1 MKSATASPRR
11 RQGAK
16 ALAVTSSKVSSPEES
31 LDDLP
36 SEGNEWDH
44 QLHSLSKQE
53 AFFRNIVET
62 AQEGIWHINAESLT
76 DYVNPK
82 MAEMMGYHPA
92 EMLGRP
98 ISDFLDAAGRAEL
111 ASHIKR
117 RKGGVSEQ
125 FEFRYQRKDGS
136 MLWAFV
142 STNPVFD
149 PAGNYLG
156 AVALLTDIGQRK
168 KIEQQL
174 AHTADLLTR
183 TGEMAK
189 VGGWELDLRS
199 GELFWSAETCRIFEV
214 APENAPNLEGA
225 IGYYEEDDRPKIQQ
239 AVAKAIKHGTSY
251 ELELRVKTATGRTIW
266 TRSHGSSI
274 REGRRVVRL
283 VGTVQDITE
292 RKEVELKYLR
302 ELEFN
307 TTLVDH
313 TAAIILLLDVAGRI
327 VHVNEATTQLL
338 GYDRTDLLGHTLWEV
353 GILDADRVSFAGDRI
368 HQLLAGTSPQS
379 CETRLYS
386 KQGHSLVFAL
396 SSVVTRLPDGSID
409 RIILSGSDLTERNR
423 LQKELLNTSEREQA
437 RIGHNLH
444 DGVGQT
450 LTGVASLIEA
460 LESELPAAQR
470 PSVARIHE
478 LVQAAIQEVRHL
490 SHSMSPAAVKN
501 RGLAGV
507 LRLLADT
514 LRLNHR
520 IICDVM
526 LESGFQISNEE
537 QENHLYR
544 IAQEACNNA
553 IRHGKASHISITLS
567 RTGEREG
574 LLQITDNGCGMTG
587 ATKKKSKGIG
597 LQVMDYRA
605 NLIGGTLKIE
615 GGGRSG
621 LSVSCR
627 FPCDPVTRLAKRS
640 KQPARKLTKPDLGA
654 GI

>member
-1 MKSATASPRR
+1 MKSATASPRHR
-11 RQGAK
+11 SEIIAPP
-16 ALAVTSSKVSSPEES
+16 SSSVSSLPEP

-36 SEGNEWDH
+36 AMVNALEH
-44 QLHSLSKQE
+44 QLHSLLKQE
-53 AFFRNIVET
+53 SFFRNIVET
-62 AQEGIWHINAESLT
+62 AQEGIWHINADSLT

-82 MAEMMGYHPA
+82 MAEMMGYHPD
-92 EMLGRP
+92 EMIGRP
-98 ISDFLDAAGRAEL
+98 ISDFLDDAGRADL
-111 ASHIKR
+111 AYHIKR
-117 RKGGVSEQ
+117 RKGGVSDQ

-142 STNPVFD
+142 STNPVYG
-149 PAGNYLG
+149 PAGNYTG

-174 AHTADLLTR
+174 AHTAELLTR

-199 GELFWSAETCRIFEV
+199 GVLFWSSETCRIFEV
-214 APENAPNLEGA
+214 APEDAPNLEGA
-225 IGYYEEDDRPKIQQ
+225 IAFYAEEDRPKIQQ

-251 ELELRVKTATGRTIW
+251 ALELRVKTATGRTIW

-274 REGRRVVRL
+274 REGRQVVRL
-283 VGTVQDITE
+283 IGTFQDITE

-307 TTLVDH
+307 ITLVNH
-313 TAAIILLLDVAGRI
+313 TAAIILLLDVHGRI
-327 VHVNEATTQLL
+327 EHVNKATTQLL
-338 GYDRTDLLGHTLWEV
+338 GYGRTALQGRTLWEV
-353 GILDADRVSFAGDRI
+353 GILDADQVSFAGDRI
-368 HQLLAGTSPQS
+368 HQLLAGTPMPP
-379 CETRLYS
+379 CEFRLRS

-396 SSVVTRLPDGSID
+396 SSVATRLPDGSID

-450 LTGVASLIEA
+450 LTGVASLIEG

-470 PSVARIHE
+470 PSIARIHE
-478 LVQAAIQEVRHL
+478 LVHSAIQEVRHL

-501 RGLAGV
+501 RGLTGV
-507 LRLLADT
+507 LHLLADT

-520 IICDVM
+520 ISCDVA
-526 LESGFQISNEE
+526 LEPGFQIGNEDH
-537 QENHLYR
+537 ENHLYR
-544 IAQEACNNA
+544 IAQEACNNG
-553 IRHGKASHISITLS
+553 IRHGRASHISIALH

-574 LLQITDNGCGMTG
+574 LLQITDNGSGMT
-587 ATKKKSKGIG
+587 ARTKNKSKGIG

-615 GGGRSG
+615 GGERPG
-621 LSVSCR
+621 LIVSCR
-627 FPCDPVTRLAKRS
+627 FPCAPVTPAAKRS
-640 KQPARKLTKPDLGA
+640 HQPKPTRRKPDLGA
-654 GI
+654 GV